1 MIGDLFNTPIYNFL
15 VVAGLAL
22 ILLAI
27 AGRIGDWIELKQNV
41 QRIVAGSV
49 GGILL
54 VFGLA
59 SNPALTPDNAASSNS
74 ATPVA
79 ASPAPAQ
86 PSSSQISMLLGNDW
100 QPISPVEFEDYWEDM
115 RPGTNQRRD
124 AFLITEERLNS
135 LDVST
140 ERLDRVIAQI
150 VREWSND
157 APDTWNGEPVKCFVK
172 IQRQD
177 SSFNY
182 VPCQI
187 SGSSGQCQ
195 LPWQLDS
202 AGRRC
207 GGRAASERPGG

>member
-86 PSSSQISMLLGNDW
+86 PSSSQISMLLGGYA
-100 QPISPVEFEDYWEDM
+100 S
-115 RPGTNQRRD
+115 GH
-124 AFLITEERLNS
+124 
-135 LDVST
+135 
-140 ERLDRVIAQI
+140 
-150 VREWSND
+150 
-157 APDTWNGEPVKCFVK
+157 EPE
-172 IQRQD
+172 
-177 SSFNY
+177 
-182 VPCQI
+182 
-187 SGSSGQCQ
+187 
-195 LPWQLDS
+195 
-202 AGRRC
+202 A
-207 GGRAASERPGG
+207 